1 MSRTQRRT
9 NRVWLAGLRLWQLRR
24 QATRGVGAAAEE
36 EVAAEE
42 PKIPWEDQ
50 KVRVRLF
57 KDNERYKDDVTVVVN
72 GKVWRIQR
80 GVDVDLPMYVWQ
92 VLEQS
97 MAQDTKTAVMIQKE
111 SDDFKEKQKHFEF

>member
-1 MSRTQRRT
+1 M
-9 NRVWLAGLRLWQLRR
+9 
-24 QATRGVGAAAEE
+24 AAKKEPKEVKE
-36 EVAAEE
+36 EVLEPVEEVVAEE

-72 GKVWRIQR
+72 GRVWRIQR

-97 MAQDTKTAVMIQKE
+97 MAQDTKTAVMIQRE

>member
-1 MSRTQRRT
+1 M
-9 NRVWLAGLRLWQLRR
+9 
-24 QATRGVGAAAEE
+24 AAKKEPKEVKE
-36 EVAAEE
+36 EVLEPVEEAAAEE

-50 KVRVRLF
+50 KIRVRLF

-72 GKVWRIQR
+72 GRVWRIQR
-80 GVDVDLPMYVWQ
+80 GVDVDLPVYVWQ

>member
-1 MSRTQRRT
+1 M
-9 NRVWLAGLRLWQLRR
+9 
-24 QATRGVGAAAEE
+24 AAKKEPKEVKEEVLEPVE
-36 EVAAEE
+36 EVAAKE

-50 KVRVRLF
+50 KIRVRLF

-72 GKVWRIQR
+72 GRVWRIQR

-97 MAQDTKTAVMIQKE
+97 MAQDTKTAVMIQRE